1 MAGCRKASSSAGK
14 IAPWR
19 FPLEFL
25 KPVVDVYRERVVA
38 LRNQHMGLHIAKA
51 QMREHLRRLQVEV
64 VGPELLRA
72 YQGSGKPMP
81 PWASEEK
88 VGLRRTYTFLK
99 EHIPVGAELLM
110 PVVPV
115 SSRARRVVHMR
126 TVGWLCQVFCMLYLD
141 IEAVDMNEFE
151 RCQYLSRS
159 ADVMWCG

>member
-1 MAGCRKASSSAGK
+1 MMAGCRKASSSAGK

-115 SSRARRVVHMR
+115 SGRTRRSCPHENE
-126 TVGWLCQVFCMLYLD
+126 WLACRVYVSLY
-141 IEAVDMNEFE
+141 F
-151 RCQYLSRS
+151 R
-159 ADVMWCG
+159 